1 MDRDIAISLVEIL
14 TDIKTDIDG
23 ILEVLTPADPEE
35 PAEPAEPANDNT

>member
-14 TDIKTDIDG
+14 TDIKTDLDG

-35 PAEPAEPANDNT
+35 PAEPANDNT